1 MKLGRMRHLFAI
13 TIGCID
19 YLLCFTFLRDSNQKS
34 FYHVAYQLG
43 SPSKTLVLRMGQ
55 FMYNL
60 VHIRIA

>member
-34 FYHVAYQLG
+34 RYSLLQYILNIIF
-43 SPSKTLVLRMGQ
+43 KGQ
-55 FMYNL
+55 FSMKTNFNL
-60 VHIRIA
+60 ANLS